1 MKCSDSSTTTQAR
14 PLRLCVPPVL
24 QPWRHCHH
32 FITRHCFTR
41 YTSCD
46 KLLVVYPSGVARDP
60 AAADAAQA
68 AGMNRPTVNRGTY
81 KANAGRLDRDRDGVA
96 CEQPA

>member
-1 MKCSDSSTTTQAR
+1 MRTVMIAV
-14 PLRLCVPPVL
+14 LAAAAVLAPPANAAAKK
-24 QPWRHCHH
+24 
-32 FITRHCFTR
+32 